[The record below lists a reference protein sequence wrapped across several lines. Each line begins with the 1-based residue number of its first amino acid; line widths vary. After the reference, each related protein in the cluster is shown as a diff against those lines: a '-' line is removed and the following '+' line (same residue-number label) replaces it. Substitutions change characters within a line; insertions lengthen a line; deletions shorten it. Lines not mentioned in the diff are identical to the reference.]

1 MRIKKGDTVYVR
13 TGQYKGKTGKV
24 LHVDEHK
31 QRVVVEGINM
41 RKKHQ
46 RPTQQNQQGGILT
59 IEGSIHVS
67 NVAIYS
73 TSLSGPTKV
82 STKVITE
89 GGKKTKVRICRK
101 TGEEI

>member
-24 LHVDEHK
+24 LHVDEKK

-41 RKKHQ
+41 QKKHQ
-46 RPTQQNQQGGILT
+46 RPTQNNQQGGILT
-59 IEGSIHVS
+59 IEGSIHIS
-67 NVAIYS
+67 NVALYS
-73 TSLSGPTKV
+73 SSLSGPTKI
-82 STKVITE
+82 STKIITE
-89 GGKKTKVRICRK
+89 GDKKRRVRVCRR

>member
-24 LHVDEHK
+24 LHVDEKKH
-31 QRVVVEGINM
+31 RVVVEGINM
-41 RKKHQ
+41 HKKHQ
-46 RPTQQNQQGGILT
+46 RPTQKNQQGGILT
-59 IEGSIHVS
+59 LEGSIHIS
-67 NVAIYS
+67 NVALYS
-73 TSLSGPTKV
+73 SSLSGPTKI

-89 GGKKTKVRICRK
+89 GDKKRRVRVCRR